1 MVKKNGDTEVLR
13 CSFCNK
19 DQNDV
24 RKLIAGPTVFICD
37 ECVEVCN
44 DIIADDNR
52 FESRGQ
58 RSQLPVPQE
67 IKKFLD
73 EYVIGQ
79 ERTKKKL
86 AVAVYN
92 HYKRI
97 EIQKQAKRAND
108 VELTKSNILLIGPT
122 GTGKTLLAQT
132 LAKMLSVPF
141 TIVDATTLTEAG
153 YVGEDVENII
163 LKLLQAANGDIE
175 KCQQGIIY
183 IDEVDKICRKD
194 ENPSITR
201 DVSGEG
207 VQQALLKILEGT
219 VANVPPQGGRK
230 HPHQEFFQVDTTN
243 ILFICGGAFVG
254 LDRIIQRRAG
264 NKALGFKAD
273 VKPTNSRDIGA
284 TLEMLEPGDL
294 IKYGLIP
301 EFVGRLPVVGT
312 LHELDKAA
320 LVQILTQPRNAIT
333 RQYQKLFEYE
343 NVKLRFTDDAL
354 EAIAEA
360 ALHRKIGARGLRMI
374 IEDLM
379 LEMMYTLPTQKKVR
393 ECVITREVVESK
405 EQPITLIEKAG

>member
-1 MVKKNGDTEVLR
+1 MVKKNGEGEILR

-52 FESRGQ
+52 ESRSV
-58 RSQLPVPQE
+58 RSTLPTPPE

-92 HYKRI
+92 HYKRL
-97 EIQKQAKRAND
+97 EISKQPKGRAD

-132 LAKMLSVPF
+132 LAKLLSVPF

-163 LKLLQAANGDIE
+163 LKLLQAAGGDIE
-175 KCQQGIIY
+175 KCQQGIVY
-183 IDEVDKICRKD
+183 IDEIDKIGRKD

-230 HPHQEFFQVDTTN
+230 HPHQEFIQIDTTN
-243 ILFICGGAFVG
+243 ILFICGGAFAGLEKVVERRVG
-254 LDRIIQRRAG
+254 
-264 NKALGFKAD
+264 KKTLGFKAE
-273 VKPTNSRDIGA
+273 VKSRKNRDTGA
-284 TLEMLEPGDL
+284 WLEMVEPQDL
-294 IKYGLIP
+294 IRFGLIP

-312 LHELDKAA
+312 LHELDRPA
-320 LVQILTQPRNAIT
+320 LVQILTQPRNAIA

-343 NVKLRFTDDAL
+343 NVKLRFTDDAM
-354 EAIAEA
+354 EAIADM
-360 ALHRKIGARGLRMI
+360 ALERKIGARGLRMI

-379 LEMMYTLPTQKKVR
+379 LELMYTLPGQKKGR
-393 ECVITREVVESK
+393 EYVVTREMVITKNTGLEV
-405 EQPITLIEKAG
+405 IEKAG